1 MLVLLDNGHGGLIN
15 GEYQTSGKNIDWKD
29 NGVLY
34 EGEFNRAIVNGI
46 IQELTRLNIKYVN
59 ISPEYRDVTLYTR
72 VNRANKF
79 YKEKCFYLSVHAN
92 AGGGTGAEVFTYY
105 GESKSDKIATIF
117 GEEFKRE
124 FPQKSLRVDYRDGDL
139 DKEASFYVLRKTLM
153 PAILTENFFMD
164 NFQEFTEIL
173 NTADG
178 RNKIINYHVQT
189 ILRVNK
195 ELF

>member
-1 MLVLLDNGHGGLIN
+1 M
-15 GEYQTSGKNIDWKD
+15 
-29 NGVLY
+29 
-34 EGEFNRAIVNGI
+34 
-46 IQELTRLNIKYVN
+46 
-59 ISPEYRDVTLYTR
+59 
-72 VNRANKF
+72 
-79 YKEKCFYLSVHAN
+79 
-92 AGGGTGAEVFTYY
+92 FTYY

-117 GEEFKRE
+117 GELFKRE
-124 FPQKSLRVDYRDGDL
+124 FPQKPLRVDYRDGDL

-164 NFQEFTEIL
+164 NFQEFSEIL
-173 NTADG
+173 NTAEG